1 MFRFRW
7 ITSPP
12 DCEDAP
18 DWPVLQVFCLDL
30 SHLATGEVKDFLTE
44 QLEYCH
50 VVLTEAFTGST
61 GSHYVTDKGG
71 PVFGPLLFQD
81 LQKHFSFTIFLMAL
95 NNDSWEVY
103 VQEKNLISLSMFFIF
118 WWMEEFS
125 STISKVQQ
133 KWQKKVL
140 VNSLL
145 GMSTAAEKCSDL
157 FSPALMESHLKSSPL
172 FLPLKWFIQE

>member
-1 MFRFRW
+1 MFRFKW

-30 SHLATGEVKDFLTE
+30 SHLATREVKDFLTK

-81 LQKHFSFTIFLMAL
+81 LQKHFIFTILLMAL
-95 NNDSWEVY
+95 NNDNSEVY
-103 VQEKNLISLSMFFIF
+103 VQEKKIISLSMFFIF

-125 STISKVQQ
+125 STMSKVQQ
-133 KWQKKVL
+133 IWQKKVL
-140 VNSLL
+140 VSSLL
-145 GMSTAAEKCSDL
+145 GMSTAAEICSDL